1 MRSRDGNCYRS
12 LAICSIVFFSSL
24 ALQASEY
31 LISYRYVVK
40 NATIYNESL
49 QVSHTMQPCKGKP
62 TSFIELPIL
71 EDDNLHVVNTICV
84 HGDNENALEF
94 IDFLHDIGLDLTYQ
108 SVVAN
113 AIHTSTA
120 IHTLK
125 TTCFKVDFNDNFAR
139 ISPLK

>member
-12 LAICSIVFFSSL
+12 LAICSIVFFNSL
-24 ALQASEY
+24 ALHASEY

-71 EDDNLHVVNTICV
+71 EDDNLHVVIK
-84 HGDNENALEF
+84 ENALEF

>member
-71 EDDNLHVVNTICV
+71 EDDNLHVVIK
-84 HGDNENALEF
+84 ENALEF

>member
-1 MRSRDGNCYRS
+1 
-12 LAICSIVFFSSL
+12 
-24 ALQASEY
+24 
-31 LISYRYVVK
+31 
-40 NATIYNESL
+40 
-49 QVSHTMQPCKGKP
+49 MQPCKGKP

-71 EDDNLHVVNTICV
+71 EDDNLHVVIK
-84 HGDNENALEF
+84 ENALEF